1 LSLAAIADFVG
12 SHILMRV
19 LPIIA
24 LAAFASALSAAL
36 ANPAAGAPATLTAL
50 PALAWVA
57 AWTAL
62 AAYALETFGSLRDN
76 VQTITTP
83 AP

>member
-1 LSLAAIADFVG
+1 MG

-19 LPIIA
+19 LPIVA
-24 LAAFASALSAAL
+24 LSAFASALSAAL
-36 ANPAAGAPATLTAL
+36 ADPAAGAPTTLTAL

-62 AAYALETFGSLRDN
+62 GAYALETFGSLRDN
-76 VQTITTP
+76 VQTIAAPP
-83 AP
+83 AT